1 METTSTSN
9 LRKAPESPDGFMIGQ
24 SASSSKLGFYGTTPI
39 VKPASASQSV
49 VTAITDSSG
58 GTGSYTT
65 GLQALSATFNS
76 TLIANGL
83 STVAAQGNA
92 LRVLVHQLRSDLIA
106 LGLIKGSA

>member
-1 METTSTSN
+1 MNTATDSLETN
-9 LRKAPESPDGFMIGQ
+9 SPKSGGGVTMGQ
-24 SASSSKLGFYGTTPI
+24 SASDLIAFYGATPA
-39 VKPASASQSV
+39 VQPSSASQSV

-65 GLQALSATFNS
+65 GIQALSATFNS
-76 TLIANGL
+76 TLIANGI

-92 LRVLVHQLRSDLIA
+92 NKVLINQLRSDLVA

>member
-1 METTSTSN
+1 MNTATDSLETSTE
-9 LRKAPESPDGFMIGQ
+9 KTGGGYVVGQ
-24 SASSSKLGFYGTTPI
+24 SASDLVAFYGFTPI
-39 VKPASASQSV
+39 VQPSSASQSV
-49 VTAITDSSG
+49 VTAITDTSG

-65 GLQALSATFNS
+65 GLQALSGTFNS

-92 LRVLVHQLRSDLIA
+92 NKVLINQLRSDLVA